1 MKTFHYKSQ
10 FTFETGASLPE
21 ISIAYH
27 TFGQLNA
34 AKDNVVWV
42 CHHLTANSNAVDW
55 WPGMIGTGYIINPEE
70 HFIVCANILGSCYGT
85 TGPLAIN
92 PETNEPYYSDFPF
105 PTMRDM
111 VKAHILLREHLGIE
125 KINLLIGGSMGG
137 YQALEWCIM
146 EKDVIVKMILLATS
160 PVESAWG
167 IAIHTAQRLA
177 IEADATWKDH
187 SRIAGAKGLKAAR
200 AIGML
205 TYRNYSIM
213 VQNQTDSDN
222 EKMDEFKASS
232 YINFQGE
239 KLVRRFH
246 AYCYWLL
253 TKSMDSHN
261 IARGRGARIETILQT
276 IQQPVLLIGVTND
289 ILCPLEQQQVMA
301 DNIPSSTFVTIDSTY
316 GHDGFMVET
325 KKISA
330 HILQWMKTISRR

>member
-10 FTFETGASLPE
+10 FTFETGVSLPE

-85 TGPLAIN
+85 TGPIAIN
-92 PETNEPYYSDFPF
+92 PETNQPYYSDFPF

-177 IEADATWKDH
+177 IEADHTWKEH
-187 SRIAGAKGLKAAR
+187 SRTAGARGLKAAR

-213 VQNQTDSDN
+213 VQNQTDSGN
-222 EKMDEFKASS
+222 EKMDDFKASS
-232 YINFQGE
+232 YINYQGE

-261 IARGRGARIETILQT
+261 IARGRGAGIESILQT
-276 IQQPVLLIGVTND
+276 IKQPVLLIGVTND

-330 HILQWMKTISRR
+330 HILEWTKRIAGK